1 MKKNKIL
8 LELRPAFWEGYAGIP
23 QETRVLYK
31 TLINLKNFETKGFL
45 QPNDS
50 QIISIKI
57 KSDKKNKSK
66 LFLTTGLAL
75 MKIEKE
81 SKNIFF
87 IIKKIFFISI
97 NKYLLIF
104 FFIFLKNKHSTQV
117 IKMNLFRHYFWK
129 KIFSKNLL
137 SKDFYLVTEKDFYYC
152 SVGWHFMNHIN
163 VFTKSFFPAQ
173 LNLEADI
180 FISQTP
186 YPAKLRG
193 IKIHIV
199 RYHDAIP
206 LMFPHLI
213 SNKIYHLKQHYFGLK
228 LNVEQGALFC
238 CVSETTKKD
247 LLNFYPSLKERVH
260 VIHNSI
266 PDFFY
271 VENYNLELA
280 KKIIRSNIV
289 QKNLN
294 SEIKFLS
301 RTHENNFYLS
311 KITLNKNFK
320 YIIAAGNIEPRKNYQ
335 SLVLAWEKIKN
346 TQDENLK
353 LIIVGNYGWD
363 NEDFRQRASRWI
375 SSGDIFIINSISS
388 ENLRVLYRN
397 AEATI
402 CPSIYE
408 GFDLSGAESMSSGGF
423 VIASDIPAHKEIY
436 GDSAFYFNP
445 NSSSEMANVIINNLY
460 GVNAVTNKQK
470 SIEKGAEISKKYQPD
485 YIQQQWEKY
494 LNSINNFN

>member
-1 MKKNKIL
+1 MKKSKIL

-23 QETRVLYK
+23 QETRALYK
-31 TLINLKNFETKGFL
+31 TLINLKNFETAGFL

-57 KSDKKNKSK
+57 KSDKKDKSK
-66 LFLTTGLAL
+66 LFLTTALAFL
-75 MKIEKE
+75 KIENETK
-81 SKNIFF
+81 SIFS
-87 IIKKIFFISI
+87 IIKKKFFIYI
-97 NKYLLIF
+97 NKFVNILF
-104 FFIFLKNKHSTQV
+104 FVFINNKYNTQV
-117 IKMNLFRHYFWK
+117 IKMNLFRDYFWK

-137 SKDFYLVTEKDFYYC
+137 SKDFYLATEKDLHYC
-152 SVGWHFMNHIN
+152 SIGWHFMNYVN
-163 VFTKSFFPAQ
+163 VNTKSFFSLQ
-173 LNLEADI
+173 LNLETDI

-186 YPAKLRG
+186 YPAKLTG
-193 IKIHIV
+193 KKIHIV

-206 LMFPHLI
+206 LMYPHLI
-213 SNKIYHLKQHYFGLK
+213 SNKIYHLKQHYFSLK
-228 LNVEQGALFC
+228 LNVEQGAIFC

-260 VIHNSI
+260 VIHNTI
-266 PDFFY
+266 PEFFY

-280 KKIIRSNIV
+280 KKIIRSTVN
-289 QKNLN
+289 QKILN
-294 SEIKFLS
+294 SELNFLS
-301 RTHENNFYLS
+301 PKDESNFYLN

-320 YIIAAGNIEPRKNYQ
+320 YIIATGNIEPRKNYQ
-335 SLVLAWEKIKN
+335 SLVIAWEKIKN

-363 NEDFRQRASRWI
+363 NEDFRQRASRWV
-375 SSGDIFIINSISS
+375 SNGDIFIISSVSS

-408 GFDLSGAESMSSGGF
+408 GFDFSGAESMSSGGF

-460 GVNAVTNKQK
+460 GANAETNKQK
-470 SIEKGAEISKKYQPD
+470 SIVKGVEISKKYQPD